1 MQFDIWLTFVAA
13 SVVLLLIPE
22 STLLLVLSD
31 ALLAD
36 RLRDIIAR
44 LSVLSLFTALGGVT
58 LVIMGVFLAASRR
71 STA

>member
-13 SVVLLLIPE
+13 FVVLLLILGP
-22 STLLLVLSD
+22 TLLLILSY

-44 LSVLSLFTALGGVT
+44 QSVLSLLTRFGGVM
-58 LVIMGVFLAASRR
+58 LIIMGVFSAASRR

>member
-13 SVVLLLIPE
+13 FVLLLLILGP
-22 STLLLVLSD
+22 TLLLILSY

-44 LSVLSLFTALGGVT
+44 QSVLSLLTRLGGVM
-58 LVIMGVFLAASRR
+58 LVIMGVFSAASRR